1 MPPQIP
7 IVTVTLNT
15 AIDRVLEVEHF
26 AIGEHL
32 PASEV
37 SRFPA
42 GKGVNLSRGLAQ
54 LGRDSIAT
62 GFAGAGE
69 SSQFEQLLKKGGPG
83 RAVCQL
89 LAVRGATRENIT
101 ILDPVN
107 HTDTHI
113 RTAGFE
119 ATRQDVQR
127 VVSKLGLLARE
138 GAFVVFSG
146 SLPPGMTPLDLDTLI
161 YVALGGGAKVVLDL
175 SGKLLAECSSVDLS
189 IIGEEEAPAT
199 EGGGSD
205 AAPSSEQGEATSA
218 STSGGGG
225 RMLWLVKPNR
235 QELAEALGV
244 ERIEG
249 EQALLDAGRRL
260 TRRVSWVV
268 LTLGAKGAILFG
280 QEGTWRG
287 WCDVK
292 PDEIVSTVGCG
303 DCMLAGVLDAQASGQ
318 PAEQVLRH
326 GIAVATANAMR
337 TGVAEYDTEL
347 VREVEGRTHVEAVAS
362 T

>member
-15 AIDRVLEVEHF
+15 AIDRVLEVEQF

-32 PASEV
+32 PADEV

-62 GFAGAGE
+62 GFVGGGE

-83 RAVCQL
+83 RAICQL
-89 LAVRGATRENIT
+89 LAVRGQTRENIT

-107 HTDTHI
+107 HTDTHV
-113 RTAGFE
+113 RTRGYE

-127 VVSKLGLLARE
+127 VVSKLGLLTRE
-138 GAFVVFSG
+138 GSFVVFSG
-146 SLPPGMTPLDLDTLI
+146 SLPPGMTPMDLDTLI
-161 YVALGGGAKVVLDL
+161 YVTLGRGARVVLDL
-175 SGKLLAECSSVDLS
+175 SGKLLAQCSSVDLS
-189 IIGEEEAPAT
+189 VVGEEAPVVTGEGAAASASASAS
-199 EGGGSD
+199 GGG
-205 AAPSSEQGEATSA
+205 
-218 STSGGGG
+218 GGGG
-225 RMLWLVKPNR
+225 RMLWPVKPNR
-235 QELAEALGV
+235 HELAEALGE

-249 EQALLDAGRRL
+249 EPALIEAGQRL
-260 TRRVSWVV
+260 TKRVSWVV
-268 LTLGAKGAILFG
+268 LTLGAEGALLFG
-280 QEGTWRG
+280 QNGIWRG
-287 WCDVK
+287 WCEVSPKD
-292 PDEIVSTVGCG
+292 IVSTVGCG
-303 DCMLAGVLDAQASGQ
+303 DTMLSGVLDAQASGQ

-337 TGVAEYDTEL
+337 RGVAEFDAEL
-347 VREVEGRTHVEAVAS
+347 VRDVEGRTHVEAVS
-362 T
+362 TPAG